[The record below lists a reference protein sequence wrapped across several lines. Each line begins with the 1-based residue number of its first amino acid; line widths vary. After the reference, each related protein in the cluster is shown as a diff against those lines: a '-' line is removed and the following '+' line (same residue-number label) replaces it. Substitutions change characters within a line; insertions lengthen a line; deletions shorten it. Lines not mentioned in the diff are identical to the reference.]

1 MLGKGVKCVLVTRK
15 GSVIEANI
23 HGMTADE
30 AHNELVKLIER
41 ADSGVAEIH
50 VIHGYRR
57 GDVLKSMVQQK
68 LHHPRISY
76 KCQSLLNEGETKIY
90 LKKR

>member
-1 MLGKGVKCVLVTRK
+1 MLVARK

-30 AHNELVKLIER
+30 AYRELMRLIER
-41 ADSGVAEIH
+41 ADGSVVEIH

-57 GDVLKSMVQQK
+57 GDVLKSMVQQR
-68 LHHPRISY
+68 LNHPRISY

>member
-1 MLGKGVKCVLVTRK
+1 MITRRK
-15 GSVIEANI
+15 GSIIEADI

-30 AHNELVKLIER
+30 AYNDLIR
-41 ADSGVAEIH
+41 LLDSVSKNVTEIH

-57 GDVLKSMVQQK
+57 GNALKTMVQNR
-68 LHHPRISY
+68 LNHPKISY

-90 LKKR
+90 LKK